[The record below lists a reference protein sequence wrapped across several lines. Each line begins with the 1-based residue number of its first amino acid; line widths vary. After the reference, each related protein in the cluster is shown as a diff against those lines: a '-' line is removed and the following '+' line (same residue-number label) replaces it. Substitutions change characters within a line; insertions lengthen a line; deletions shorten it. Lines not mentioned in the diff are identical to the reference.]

1 MTTLNVNT
9 IQDTSASNSSTPA
22 EIVNGRA
29 KAWVTYDGSTNNIRS
44 SYNVSSVTDNA
55 TGDFTINFDNK
66 LSSANY
72 SYTGNVMSNSTSVI
86 PRGVQLHRTS
96 TGGTLTYVCTSP
108 CNRDRNGNCVF
119 FGCNYFGG
127 ISLCCDA
134 GYTTLRNLTHTITP
148 PTSSSIRLQVTDAQ
162 YNGLGSVSAVD
173 AQYVNFVA
181 YE

>member
-9 IQDTSASNSSTPA
+9 IQDTSGSNSSTPA

-29 KAWVTYDGSTNNIRS
+29 KAWVSYDGSTNNVRS

-55 TGDFTINFDNK
+55 TGDFTVNFDNN

-72 SYTGNVMSNSTSVI
+72 SYTGNVMSNSTAVV
-86 PRGVQLHRTS
+86 PRGIQLHRTTNYTAATLIPCSGRLFCLNTPLPGYNGS
-96 TGGTLTYVCTSP
+96 TPES
-108 CNRDRNGNCVF
+108 
-119 FGCNYFGG
+119 
-127 ISLCCDA
+127 IS
-134 GYTTLRNLTHTITP
+134 HTAVTA
-148 PTSSSIRLQVTDAQ
+148 PTSSSIRLQVTDAV
-162 YNGLGSVSAVD
+162 YNGATGSTGAAID